1 MERSASKGRKHWYST
16 VKRRAALSAMSGD
29 MLIAARRIASSIQN
43 AVLPETTQSLRKPF
57 PQAASPPAR
66 LPVIREPD

>member
-1 MERSASKGRKHWYST
+1 
-16 VKRRAALSAMSGD
+16 MSGD